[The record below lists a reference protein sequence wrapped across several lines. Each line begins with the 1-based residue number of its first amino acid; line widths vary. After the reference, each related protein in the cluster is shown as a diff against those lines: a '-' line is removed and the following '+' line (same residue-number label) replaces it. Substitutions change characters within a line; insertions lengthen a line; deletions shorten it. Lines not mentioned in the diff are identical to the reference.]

1 MPGNDHDVA
10 LDFMENIACHT
21 VDEQVQDRAPAFCA
35 GNHEID
41 VVIVDIFSQSPR
53 WIALQRDDL
62 KLASYACHQRLIE
75 GVSGSLSDIF

>member
-1 MPGNDHDVA
+1 MISHWTSWRILPATLSINKFRIV
-10 LDFMENIACHT
+10 LLLSVPVIYQINI
-21 VDEQVQDRAPAFCA
+21 
-35 GNHEID
+35 
-41 VVIVDIFSQSPR
+41 VIVDIFSQSPR